1 MLALLSRLRDHMS
14 ARESRAPARQGR
26 CTAASA
32 NDALA
37 FHRESIE
44 EDPIGWTYRTMESHD
59 SEELRDVESVSAILE
74 RLSPEQRL
82 LVVTWFHRERTYR
95 EIAASQGI
103 AAEDALARVR
113 ELLRTL
119 NAGLRCPGSA
129 APSPQ
134 IADAY
139 DQ

>member
-1 MLALLSRLRDHMS
+1 MS

-37 FHRESIE
+37 LHQQSIE
-44 EDPIGWTYRTMESHD
+44 EDPIGWTYRTMESHG
-59 SEELRDVESVSAILE
+59 SEELRDIEPMSAILE

-82 LVVTWFHRERTYR
+82 LVVAWFHRERTYR
-95 EIAASQGI
+95 EIAAWQGI
-103 AAEDALARVR
+103 AAEDALAHVR
-113 ELLRTL
+113 DLLRTL
-119 NAGLRCPGSA
+119 NDGLRCPGSV
-129 APSPQ
+129 APSSQ
-134 IADAY
+134 IADPY